1 MILQIK
7 RKILKFYKLSTN
19 GNNNNKIFLNNFIKL
34 NGMERVQ
41 GLAESL
47 LSNQERIRVAGQSAT
62 TDVAVTLNSMN
73 KFTDTEVDI

>member
-1 MILQIK
+1 
-7 RKILKFYKLSTN
+7 
-19 GNNNNKIFLNNFIKL
+19 
-34 NGMERVQ
+34 MERVQ

-73 KFTDTEVDI
+73 KFTDTEVDS